1 MKIGQT
7 TATKKLRKMK
17 KRIRAIPGGTSAS
30 KTFSVDLILA
40 DLAIVDKEPTLTSIV
55 SESMPHLKRGALR
68 DFLNIMKGMDIYEEK
83 RWNRTDKI
91 YTFKSGSEIEFFSV
105 DQPDRVRGGRRDR
118 LFINEANNVKFDAF
132 EQLEVRT
139 KEFVYLDWNP
149 SSEFWYYTDVK
160 DSRDDVEE
168 LTLTYLDNEALDE
181 NIRRSIE
188 QRKSRKDWWRVFGMG
203 LLGELKGKIYNNWKI
218 IDDIPHEARLVIR
231 GLDFGFTNDPSALVD
246 VYEYNGGFILDE
258 RMYKYGM
265 HNKPI
270 ATFINSLEDPQT
282 IVVADSAE
290 PKSIDEI
297 SDCGINIVGVVKGKD
312 SVKHGITFTQEQK
325 ISMTKRS
332 THIIKEYR
340 NYLFMVDKNGK
351 VLNTPEK
358 GNDHTMDATRY
369 ALSLYRPV
377 RKIKADET
385 ETKKSDRPLT
395 SGLLDKEF

>member
-1 MKIGQT
+1 
-7 TATKKLRKMK
+7 MK

-30 KTFSVDLILA
+30 KTFSIDLILA
-40 DLAIVDKEPTLTSIV
+40 DLAMTDKEPTLTSIV
-55 SESMPHLKRGALR
+55 SESMPHLKRGAMR
-68 DFLNIMKGMDIYEEK
+68 DFLNIMKGLNLYEDSK
-83 RWNRTDKI
+83 WNKTDKT
-91 YTFKSGSEIEFFSV
+91 YKFNTGSEIEFFSV

-118 LFINEANNVKFDAF
+118 LFMNEANNNKFDAF

-139 KEFVYLDWNP
+139 KEFVFLDWNP

-160 DSRDDVEE
+160 DLRDDVEE
-168 LTLTYLDNEALDE
+168 LTLTYLDNEALDD

-188 QRKSRKDWWRVFGMG
+188 QRKSRKDWWRVFGKG
-203 LLGELKGKIYNNWKI
+203 LLGELKGKIYNDWKI

-258 RMYKYGM
+258 RLYRHGM

-270 ATFINSLEDPQT
+270 ATFIKSLEEAQT

-312 SVKHGITFTQEQK
+312 SVKHGINFVQEQK
-325 ISMTKRS
+325 VSVTKRS

-358 GNDHTMDATRY
+358 GNDHTMDAIRY

-377 RKIKADET
+377 RRMKGG
-385 ETKKSDRPLT
+385 ETKTKKTDRPIT
-395 SGLLDKEF
+395 SGLLNKEF